1 MIGFDP
7 QNNLFDHRVLF
18 EVTGQSL
25 HPDEFLDEDCSDEE
39 YREAKEGPDPD
50 NPLDWRLF

>member
-1 MIGFDP
+1 MTGFDP
-7 QNNLFDHRVLF
+7 QNNLFDRRVLF

-39 YREAKEGPDPD
+39 YREANEGPDPD